1 MKRLFWY
8 ALNLQ
13 LFAGEGAESA
23 DGATGVEDAVAEQN
37 STTSD
42 EDEFSQLISGK
53 FKDQF
58 TKKTQAIIDKR
69 FKQTK
74 ELEAY
79 KSKIS
84 PVIEKLLQ
92 DYGLQEGQEELLFDA
107 INSTGADNPAPE
119 VEEAP
124 TVQEAPDE
132 DNVPT
137 MQASLRG
144 KIGNWVKES
153 EDFKQLVPQFDLR
166 QELRGNPLF
175 SKMLMSGVP
184 LKVAYETVHRDEFL
198 SGAMQYTAE
207 AVRKQMSQSIAAK
220 GRRPVENGISGESA
234 VVTTVDVNSLTS
246 QDILKILKQ
255 VENGASIS
263 F

>member
-1 MKRLFWY
+1 MKRLIWY

-13 LFAGEGAESA
+13 LFAGEGAESG
-23 DGATGVEDAVAEQN
+23 DGATGVEEAVAEQN
-37 STTSD
+37 STTG
-42 EDEFSQLISGK
+42 EEEEFSQLISGK

-58 TKKTQAIIDKR
+58 TKKTQAIIDRR

-84 PVIEKLLQ
+84 PVIGKLLQ
-92 DYGLQEGQEELLFDA
+92 TYGLQEGQEDMLFEAMSSVD
-107 INSTGADNPAPE
+107 TEKAPSGE
-119 VEEAP
+119 EVPTVEEAP
-124 TVQEAPDE
+124 VQQEAPSVQD
-132 DNVPT
+132 V
-137 MQASLRG
+137 LKG
-144 KIGNWVKES
+144 KIGSWIKES
-153 EDFKQLVPQFDLR
+153 EEFKQQVPQFDLR

-184 LKVAYETVHRDEFL
+184 LSVAYETVHRDEFL

-207 AVRKQMSQSIAAK
+207 AVRKQMAQSIEAK

-234 VVTTVDVNSLTS
+234 VVATVDVNSLTS

>member
-13 LFAGEGAESA
+13 LFAGEGAQGE
-23 DGATGVEDAVAEQN
+23 DGATGVEEAVAEQN
-37 STTSD
+37 STTGD
-42 EDEFSQLISGK
+42 DEFSQLISGK

-84 PVIEKLLQ
+84 PVIEKLLK
-92 DYGLQEGQEELLFDA
+92 DYGLQEGQEDLLFEAMSSVDTYKA
-107 INSTGADNPAPE
+107 VPE
-119 VEEAP
+119 TEATA
-124 TVQEAPDE
+124 TVQETAAEANAPDVH
-132 DNVPT
+132 DALKN
-137 MQASLRG
+137 
-144 KIGNWVKES
+144 KIGNWIKEG
-153 EDFKQLVPQFDLR
+153 EAFKQLVPQFDLR
-166 QELRGNPLF
+166 QEVRGNPLF

-184 LKVAYETVHRDEFL
+184 LSVAYETVHRDEFL

-207 AVRKQMSQSIAAK
+207 AVRKQMAQSIEAK
-220 GRRPVENGISGESA
+220 GRRPMENGISGESA
-234 VVTTVDVNSLTS
+234 VITTVDVNSLS
-246 QDILKILKQ
+246 PQDILKILKQ

>member
-13 LFAGEGAESA
+13 LFAGEGAESGE
-23 DGATGVEDAVAEQN
+23 GATGVEDAVAEQN
-37 STTSD
+37 STTS
-42 EDEFSQLISGK
+42 EEEEFSQLISGK

-74 ELEAY
+74 ELEAN

-84 PVIEKLLQ
+84 PVIGKLLQ
-92 DYGLQEGQEELLFDA
+92 TYGLQEGQEDMLLEA
-107 INSTGADNPAPE
+107 MSTTDT
-119 VEEAP
+119 EEAP
-124 TVQEAPDE
+124 SSDEAPIVEETVQQEAPSVQD
-132 DNVPT
+132 V
-137 MQASLRG
+137 LKG
-144 KIGNWVKES
+144 KIGSWIKES
-153 EDFKQLVPQFDLR
+153 EEFKQQVPQFDLR

-184 LKVAYETVHRDEFL
+184 LSIAYETVHRDEFL

-207 AVRKQMSQSIAAK
+207 AVRKQMTQSIEAK

-234 VVTTVDVNSLTS
+234 VVATVDVNSLTS